1 MQTPVD
7 YSVDE
12 NDVTLTHVPEL
23 DSGMFIALAYVICF
37 SDWEKTWWVNAIGSP
52 FIFIVDF
59 ALLLFHEMC

>member
-37 SDWEKTWWVNAIGSP
+37 SD
-52 FIFIVDF
+52 
-59 ALLLFHEMC
+59 